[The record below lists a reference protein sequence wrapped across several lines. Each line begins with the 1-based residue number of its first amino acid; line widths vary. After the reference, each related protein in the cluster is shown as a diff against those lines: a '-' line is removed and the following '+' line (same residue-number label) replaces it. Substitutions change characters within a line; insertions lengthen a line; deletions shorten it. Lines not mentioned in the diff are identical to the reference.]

1 MGESTF
7 TVSLTVKYPFL
18 RVALGKPQKNCF
30 FLGIFPKQPPSPPL
44 GTFRNKMWILAKFRN
59 KNVNF
64 LAKKNGHQ
72 QDMSFSQKTRAPAK
86 KAEPIMWN
94 PEKRGAW
101 CHSVHFRS
109 NSHKFPAKLDG
120 HWPGAAPLSNLYQF
134 NVKFLRCSSTGGKSG
149 LSVAGAAA
157 SH

>member
-1 MGESTF
+1 M
-7 TVSLTVKYPFL
+7 
-18 RVALGKPQKNCF
+18 CF
-30 FLGIFPKQPPSPPL
+30 FLH
-44 GTFRNKMWILAKFRN
+44 MWISALTAYSMRFSMQFHADVRLSMYIN
-59 KNVNF
+59 KNVYALMEQNAWPILTYCPTKIWIIF
-64 LAKKNGHQ
+64 RIWKRWTRYV
-72 QDMSFSQKTRAPAK
+72 FSQKTRAPAK

-120 HWPGAAPLSNLYQF
+120 HWPGAAPPSNLYQF